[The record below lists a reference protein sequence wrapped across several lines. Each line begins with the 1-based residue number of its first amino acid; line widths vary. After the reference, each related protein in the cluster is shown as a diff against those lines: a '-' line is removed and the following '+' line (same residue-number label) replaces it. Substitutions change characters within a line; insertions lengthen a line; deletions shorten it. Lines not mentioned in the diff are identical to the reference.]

1 MIILDY
7 MGQIISPCVCISLL
21 HLNKDLGH
29 DFILDVYGFSGI
41 NVHKMDK
48 IQPYNGLMCLHDKS

>member
-7 MGQIISPCVCISLL
+7 MGQSISPCVFISLM

-29 DFILDVYGFSGI
+29 DFILDVYGLSGI
-41 NVHKMDK
+41 NVQR
-48 IQPYNGLMCLHDKS
+48 IGLSSAL

>member
-7 MGQIISPCVCISLL
+7 MGQTISPCVFIPLL

-29 DFILDVYGFSGI
+29 DFILDVYGHSGI
-41 NVHKMDK
+41 NVQRLNLTTQWFD
-48 IQPYNGLMCLHDKS
+48 